1 MDVVGGTAGELDRTK
16 PKQFETSLVKGNMEN
31 MRSDKTNKVI
41 NNTYSNRLKNV
52 CNSSCCNLWFFA
64 HNIIK

>member
-31 MRSDKTNKVI
+31 MRSDKTN
-41 NNTYSNRLKNV
+41 
-52 CNSSCCNLWFFA
+52 
-64 HNIIK
+64 